1 VVEFLWG
8 VGWCGWDEEL
18 KACFSVTVGGIADWR
33 YTTAWRSTMKTTGSE
48 NDINDGSKTEMVTG
62 YSMPEDD
69 I

>member
-1 VVEFLWG
+1 
-8 VGWCGWDEEL
+8 
-18 KACFSVTVGGIADWR
+18 
-33 YTTAWRSTMKTTGSE
+33 MKTTGSE